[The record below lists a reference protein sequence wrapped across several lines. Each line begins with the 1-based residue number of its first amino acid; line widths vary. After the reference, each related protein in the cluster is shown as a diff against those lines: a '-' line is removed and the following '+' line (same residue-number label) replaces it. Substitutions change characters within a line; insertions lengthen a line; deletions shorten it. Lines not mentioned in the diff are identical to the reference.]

1 MLKDQIMLLEYAR
14 EPSAALLIGYSSDQA
29 LQLGCI
35 QGLITAD
42 RIH

>member
-1 MLKDQIMLLEYAR
+1 MLEDQIMLLEYAR
-14 EPSAALLIGYSSDQA
+14 GPSAALLIGYSSDKA

-35 QGLITAD
+35 QGLTTAD